1 MIVLALALLALAP
14 VEPVSKAMT
23 SLAQRTDAS
32 SFICIGTVDEVITV
46 PSPEGAAGGGI
57 FELPKSLEFARIRV
71 ERVIKGDP
79 ATKVLFHEA
88 WPTWMCD
95 TTSAH
100 TGERSLFL
108 LSAGAVSEL
117 KPAQRALVE
126 STLAA
131 KLILRNVY
139 SGDGIMPILGRKDGE
154 YVHCFASSPSMA
166 HPDEPYTCRWKPVL
180 EYVET

>member
-57 FELPKSLEFARIRV
+57 MR
-71 ERVIKGDP
+71 
-79 ATKVLFHEA
+79 
-88 WPTWMCD
+88 
-95 TTSAH
+95 
-100 TGERSLFL
+100 
-108 LSAGAVSEL
+108 
-117 KPAQRALVE
+117 
-126 STLAA
+126 
-131 KLILRNVY
+131 
-139 SGDGIMPILGRKDGE
+139 ILGRKDGE

-180 EYVET
+180 EYVETLAQFSAESVTLLAQRWNQPGSFDLRVLPDGRRRFASPGPEESEVVTVDR